1 MKYTIA
7 IAAILGMAQ
16 GFAVLDKFGNMQVI
30 EERAPLSDTQLLQ
43 DDDYSEVPASMIGS
57 PSASGYERPMPEEFS
72 AERDDRLMNSL
83 IGKYAR
89 TTQDLLLAEDMVKE
103 ISLYLWLSYRFDDY
117 FLDYEKAKR
126 YRATINK
133 YIESLIIKKGS
144 EFNYFKCDYLH
155 PKKTIN
161 SNNPIKKFNH
171 ASLCDTY
178 GDSRKTFIYNNYTIN
193 IYI

>member
-89 TTQDLLLAEDMVKE
+89 EVKRDGNLTGALFCNKDDAFAVHKTTE
-103 ISLYLWLSYRFDDY
+103 RC
-117 FLDYEKAKR
+117 
-126 YRATINK
+126 NK
-133 YIESLIIKKGS
+133 KVPSFS
-144 EFNYFKCDYLH
+144 R
-155 PKKTIN
+155 P
-161 SNNPIKKFNH
+161 
-171 ASLCDTY
+171 LCLCACC
-178 GDSRKTFIYNNYTIN
+178 K
-193 IYI
+193 